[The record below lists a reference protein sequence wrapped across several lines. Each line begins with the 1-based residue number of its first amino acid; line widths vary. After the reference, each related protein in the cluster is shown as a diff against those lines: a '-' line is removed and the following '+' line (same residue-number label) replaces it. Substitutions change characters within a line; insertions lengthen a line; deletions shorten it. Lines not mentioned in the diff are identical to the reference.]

1 MMAGGRSHM
10 SFLAPIEGPGSG
22 GNARHGRRRE
32 ESREFQLSRKCEF
45 EKRHPHGRRISRQQW
60 GWDAKKWQRR
70 AELAESESPPEKICI
85 RSKQSFSFVSSSSSS
100 PACQASRMEL
110 RLPPAWSRHPPLM
123 LEGPLWRCTTFDT
136 HCPDVAQQWETVQHR
151 TKSTS
156 KMTTWEVRWVLC
168 ALPYKFRVQHH
179 LTENN
184 LCSTVALF

>member
-1 MMAGGRSHM
+1 MLVMEEGGRSLASFNFQGSANSKSDIHM
-10 SFLAPIEGPGSG
+10 VAESAASSG
-22 GNARHGRRRE
+22 GEMQRNGRDV
-32 ESREFQLSRKCEF
+32 LN
-45 EKRHPHGRRISRQQW
+45 
-60 GWDAKKWQRR
+60 WQKVNRP
-70 AELAESESPPEKICI
+70 PPEKICI

-168 ALPYKFRVQHH
+168 GLPYKFRVQHH

-184 LCSTVALF
+184 LCPIVALF